1 MLAAPLAALGALS
14 LAAWLVIALR
24 PSRSWDLRPVG
35 EETAPPTDP
44 ERWPRVA
51 IVVPA
56 HNEADQ
62 LPQTVPALLAQD
74 YPGKWG
80 VILVDDRSSDGTA
93 EVARSL
99 DDGRLQVVEG
109 SALPSGWAGKV
120 WAMAQGIEA
129 AGDAAYLLLTDAD
142 IIHVPNSLRRLVA
155 ESVRWDLGLNSRMA
169 RLRTVSGPERLLIP
183 PFLFFFNLL
192 YPMRLVNRPGRT
204 AGAAGGCILVRRAA
218 LEAAGG
224 MRTIRSEVIDDVNLA
239 AAVKGAGASIR
250 LAVSRGDVTSLREYR
265 SLGAI
270 WRMVKRT
277 AFTELR
283 FSWLLLAGTLFGLAL
298 LFLVPPL
305 AIVAGI
311 AAVGLGADRRI
322 LLVAPGAAAW
332 VVMAL
337 LLIPT
342 ERLYRL
348 SPLWALTFPLG
359 GLLYGAMTLDSA
371 VHHGLRRRP
380 EW

>member
-35 EETAPPTDP
+35 EETAPPPDP

-99 DDGRLQVVEG
+99 NDGRLQVVEG

>member
-1 MLAAPLAALGALS
+1 MLAAALVALGALS
-14 LAAWLVIALR
+14 LAAWLGIALR
-24 PSRSWDLRPVG
+24 PARSWDLRPVG
-35 EETAPPTDP
+35 EDEPAPPDP
-44 ERWPRVA
+44 DHWPRVA

-62 LPQTVPALLAQD
+62 LPLTVPALLAQD
-74 YPGKWG
+74 YPGEWL
-80 VILVDDRSSDGTA
+80 VIVVDDRSSDGTA

-99 DDGRLQVVEG
+99 DDGRLHVVDGE
-109 SALPSGWAGKV
+109 ALPPGWAGKV
-120 WAMAQGIEA
+120 WAMAQGIDA

-142 IIHVPNSLRRLVA
+142 ITHVPTSLRRLVA
-155 ESVRWDLGLNSRMA
+155 ESLRDDLGLNSRMA

-204 AGAAGGCILVRRAA
+204 AGAAGGCVLVRRTA

-224 MRTIRSEVIDDVNLA
+224 MRAIRSEVIDDVNLA

-250 LAVSRGDVTSLREYR
+250 LSVSRGDVTSLREYR
-265 SLGAI
+265 SLGTV

-283 FSWLLLAGTLFGLAL
+283 FSWLLLTGTLLGLAV

-305 AIVAGI
+305 AVLAGV
-311 AAVGLGADRRI
+311 AAVGLGAAPRI
-322 LLVAPGAAAW
+322 LLVALGAAAW
-332 VVMAL
+332 VLMAL

-348 SPLWALTFPLG
+348 SPLWALTFPVG

-371 VHHGLRRRP
+371 IHHGLNRRP